1 MAQSLDASVSSL
13 MIFLT
18 CCKVCCCYRG
28 FSFSFCTTVL
38 NSSGWNSFLT
48 SCPLLP
54 LWRITVVCTVQFKSL
69 LVLCLLN
76 SQIWRRLLTNT
87 TCPQGKFSSHF
98 SLFFG
103 LVMLCLSVVFHH
115 PCPQRSRETGNVF
128 QSLKLNQT
136 VSHICENFSN
146 TFVAE
151 LAVVASVNLICLT
164 LLGRSAHHSP
174 HKEYCTRVVSSVLMS
189 VYAQEEHCTWVVSSV
204 LGILCPGCRCTPV
217 HRFWQ
222 TFLIIITGK
231 VIFIIFHLLLFK
243 NLEQLVTL
251 SWIVS
256 KTEVICWLIHNFA
269 NMHDVALL
277 Q

>member
-13 MIFLT
+13 MIFWLVA
-18 CCKVCCCYRG
+18 KSVAAAEV

-54 LWRITVVCTVQFKSL
+54 LWRITVVCTVQFYSL

-76 SQIWRRLLTNT
+76 SQIWRRLSLNT

-103 LVMLCLSVVFHH
+103 LVMLCLYVVFHH

-146 TFVAE
+146 MFVAE
-151 LAVVASVNLICLT
+151 LAVVASVNLVCLT
-164 LLGRSAHHSP
+164 LLGRSAHHSF
-174 HKEYCTRVVSSVLMS
+174 S
-189 VYAQEEHCTWVVSSV
+189 
-204 LGILCPGCRCTPV
+204 
-217 HRFWQ
+217 
-222 TFLIIITGK
+222 
-231 VIFIIFHLLLFK
+231 
-243 NLEQLVTL
+243 
-251 SWIVS
+251 
-256 KTEVICWLIHNFA
+256 
-269 NMHDVALL
+269 
-277 Q
+277 